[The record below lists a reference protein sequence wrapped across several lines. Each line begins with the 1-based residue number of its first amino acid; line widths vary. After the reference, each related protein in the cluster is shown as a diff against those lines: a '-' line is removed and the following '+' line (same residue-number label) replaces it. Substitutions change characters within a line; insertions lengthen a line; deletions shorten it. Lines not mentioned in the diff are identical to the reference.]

1 MIVQVCEIYLIGR
14 VVATSAYALV
24 VASPFG
30 TELLPALPS
39 FLRGITAVAGAEHL
53 PQLFGNFSL
62 VAVPHAADDVA
73 FEVGGATLKG
83 GAGEYLAHDIVQ
95 TLQAVGAQ
103 EAYPF
108 QPSFTQALKNLFPT
122 RCALRWFVAYA
133 QDLARLV
140 FLYGQDDIKGL
151 RLNAVPAVDFD
162 MHAVDEHYGI
172 TAFQGTF
179 QPFRHVL
186 AQILHHARYARLAV
200 MLAVYVVEHF
210 GHLRLRQAF
219 AVQAAGKA
227 FALILLLAEDC
238 QYAGVEVAVPV
249 TGDTEVQGTT
259 VTVCTA
265 RTEAVALVAAKAFFK
280 GSRNLVGDLFLY

>member
-1 MIVQVCEIYLIGR
+1 MPCRKGRCHVCLCSCSR
-14 VVATSAYALV
+14 VPIWHRTA
-24 VASPFG
+24 ASTPR
-30 TELLPALPS
+30 LSP
-39 FLRGITAVAGAEHL
+39 RCAEHL

-108 QPSFTQALKNLFPT
+108 QPSLMQALKNLFPT

-151 RLNAVPAVDFD
+151 RLNAVPAVACVRPLLYRLPARRSHSSSCSRRIAS
-162 MHAVDEHYGI
+162 MQGWKLPYRSRGI
-172 TAFQGTF
+172 
-179 QPFRHVL
+179 R
-186 AQILHHARYARLAV
+186 
-200 MLAVYVVEHF
+200 
-210 GHLRLRQAF
+210 
-219 AVQAAGKA
+219 K
-227 FALILLLAEDC
+227 
-238 QYAGVEVAVPV
+238 
-249 TGDTEVQGTT
+249 
-259 VTVCTA
+259 
-265 RTEAVALVAAKAFFK
+265 FK
-280 GSRNLVGDLFLY
+280 VRP

>member
-1 MIVQVCEIYLIGR
+1 MFHLVCPRQVFRPLSNANILIYRLSPQRARPLRIFLFFGEEFLVCPDSGHGFEVCLFVHGRLSHEQNYGFLVGHCPTHSRDAPEVLLQALYPVGGVYHRLYRRMIVQVCEIYLVGR
-14 VVATSAYALV
+14 VVATSAYAPV

-30 TELLPALPS
+30 TELLPALPG
-39 FLRGITAVAGAEHL
+39 FLRDITAVAGAEHL

-73 FEVGGATLKG
+73 FEVSGATLKG

-108 QPSFTQALKNLFPT
+108 QPSLMQALKNLFPT

-172 TAFQGTF
+172 TAF
-179 QPFRHVL
+179 
-186 AQILHHARYARLAV
+186 
-200 MLAVYVVEHF
+200 
-210 GHLRLRQAF
+210 
-219 AVQAAGKA
+219 
-227 FALILLLAEDC
+227 
-238 QYAGVEVAVPV
+238 
-249 TGDTEVQGTT
+249 
-259 VTVCTA
+259 
-265 RTEAVALVAAKAFFK
+265 
-280 GSRNLVGDLFLY
+280 